1 MDLLLFVLILG
12 ITIFIHEL
20 GHFIFAKRAGIY
32 IYEFSLGMGPRIF
45 KFNRKNDET
54 DYSIR
59 LFPIGGFVQ
68 MAGEEVEIDEKI
80 PKESRLQAKTWLQ
93 KFLTIIAGVVFN
105 FILGFILLFG
115 FALIAGSATNKTYIG
130 DIKEGYP
137 AHETNLIVGD
147 LITKFNGDEVKNQ
160 DLFLL
165 DFTVANGETISF
177 EVKHE
182 DGSYETV
189 TITPKKETVDGKD
202 KFVYGF
208 GLVGEKETG
217 FLSAIEYSLRKGF
230 GLIVQMAYT
239 IVYLITGKLS
249 LNNLSGPIGI
259 YNVVSQT
266 AATGFVNL
274 IYLTALIS
282 INVGFIN
289 LLPIPAFDGGRLLFL
304 IIEKIKGKPL
314 DSKIEN
320 TIHSVF
326 LFLLMLLMIAI
337 TYNDIIKIFIK
348 R

>member
-1 MDLLLFVLILG
+1 MDLLLFILILG

-54 DYSIR
+54 DYTIR

-80 PKESRLQAKTWLQ
+80 PKESRLQSKTWLQ

-105 FILGFILLFG
+105 FVLGFVLLFV
-115 FALIAGSATNKTYIG
+115 FALIAGSVTNKTYIG
-130 DIKEGYP
+130 EIKEGYP
-137 AHETNLIVGD
+137 AHETNLKPGD
-147 LITKFNGDEVKNQ
+147 LITKFNGDEIKNQ

-165 DFTVANGETISF
+165 DFTVANGETISL
-177 EVKHE
+177 EVKHK

-208 GLVGEKETG
+208 GLVGDKKTG
-217 FLSAIEYSLRKGF
+217 FLSTIEYSFRKGF

-314 DSKIEN
+314 APKIEN

-326 LFLLMLLMIAI
+326 LFLLMLLMVAI